1 MPFWLKAVLGILA
14 VYVAFSV
21 ILAVIHFVLSSVLM
35 IAVGAAAIGLVWYG
49 YHRFMNS
56 LPAYKRRQL
65 RNKRDTF

>member
-49 YHRFMNS
+49 YRRFMNS
-56 LPAYKRRQL
+56 LPAYKRREL